1 MSIRSCPDQD
11 VHNVKENFYPFQ
23 TITMVE
29 YAGTATTR
37 AGTATVAVPAHFVAD
52 RICDCSSVVAV
63 PAFDDM

>member
-1 MSIRSCPDQD
+1 MTIC
-11 VHNVKENFYPFQ
+11 VVKNLIDAC
-23 TITMVE
+23 ITMVE
-29 YAGTATTR
+29 YTGTATAR